1 LQFPLTKLAD
11 DVARLRRVLARQD
24 GPTVLVG
31 HSYGGQIVTALGED
45 APNVVGLV
53 YIAGFALD
61 EGESIAALLGQGP
74 PIPSIAHLDTDE
86 EGFAWLPEDDFLNH
100 FASDV
105 DPSKARVMH
114 AVQQPLNVS
123 AWEETMGTPAWK
135 SLPSWFLVAD
145 GDQTIP
151 LDAQRQFAAR
161 MGATTTRG
169 VDESCGD
176 GLAP

>member
-1 LQFPLTKLAD
+1 MIT
-11 DVARLRRVLARQD
+11 
-24 GPTVLVG
+24 
-31 HSYGGQIVTALGED
+31 SLGEMRRMSS
-45 APNVVGLV
+45 GLV
-53 YIAGFALD
+53 YIVGFALD

-74 PIPSIAHLDTDE
+74 PTPSIAHLDTDD

-100 FASDV
+100 FAADD

-114 AVQQPLNVS
+114 AVQQPLHVS

-151 LDAQRQFAAR
+151 PDAQRQFAAR
-161 MGATTTRG
+161 MGATTTD
-169 VDESCGD
+169 VATNHMAMVSHPEEVLTMIETAAAAVPVSM
-176 GLAP
+176 